1 MSEEL
6 TLHQKLIQIILKL
19 QSPKDKV
26 NTFGD
31 FGYRDVEGILLAVK
45 KTMKEL
51 SIEDVLL
58 VTDREVE
65 VIGERYYQVSK
76 VKVTDGK
83 DEICAKAYAM
93 EPASKPKMDESQ
105 TSGSAATYAKKMALQ
120 DLFMISDEV
129 DVDSLDHS
137 KAPVSHPVLVN
148 GKQLAELNH
157 AVTRFAELRNVSRE
171 AVVTEIAHLG
181 HVESLDQLAA
191 ENFEPALAQL
201 KEWEQSIV
209 RKTQQ
214 QPKKSNINWGQRA

>member
-1 MSEEL
+1 MSEKL
-6 TLHQKLIQIILKL
+6 TLHQKLIKIIFEL
-19 QSPKDKV
+19 QTPKNKT
-26 NTFGD
+26 NEFGK
-31 FGYRDVEGILLAVK
+31 FSYRDVEGILAAVK
-45 KTMKEL
+45 NVMRDLEIT
-51 SIEDVLL
+51 DLL
-58 VTDREVE
+58 LITDREVE

-76 VKVTDGK
+76 IKITDGK

-93 EPASKPKMDESQ
+93 EPALKPKMDESQ

-137 KAPVSHPVLVN
+137 KTPASRPVLVN
-148 GKQLAELNH
+148 GKQLAELNN
-157 AVTRFAELRNVSRE
+157 AVTRFAELRGVSRE

-191 ENFEPALAQL
+191 EDFEPALAQL

-209 RKTQQ
+209 RKTQK

>member
-137 KAPVSHPVLVN
+137 KAPVKLPSLIN
-148 GKQLAELNH
+148 GKQLAELNS
-157 AVTRFAELRNVSRE
+157 ASQRVAELRGIDKSI
-171 AVVTEIAHLG
+171 VTSQIAEMG
-181 HVESLDQLAA
+181 NVESLDQLIA
-191 ENFEPALAQL
+191 EHFEPALSQL
-201 KEWEQSIV
+201 NEWEQSLL

-214 QPKKSNINWGQRA
+214 QAKKSKIPWGQKV